1 MSMVPLILVDGILFF
16 KDLVIAENAQG
27 LVLCRPD
34 AQLTAAF
41 GAGRNNFPHRD
52 DFHPAGLAGFMF

>member
-1 MSMVPLILVDGILFF
+1 MLVDGILLF

-27 LVLCRPD
+27 LVPLRPD

-41 GAGRNNFPHRD
+41 GAGCNNIRHRD
-52 DFHPAGLAGFMF
+52 DLHAAVFVDFMF